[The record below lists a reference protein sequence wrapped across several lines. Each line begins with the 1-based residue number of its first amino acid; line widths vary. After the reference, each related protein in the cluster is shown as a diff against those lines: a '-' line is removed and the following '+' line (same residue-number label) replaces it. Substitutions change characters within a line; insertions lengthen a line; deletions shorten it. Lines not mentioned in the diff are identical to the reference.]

1 MGKSRKQNKIRKS
14 GRKQN
19 KNRKTKKLRTRVTR
33 RGGMSAAAAAY
44 SNAMRKIERQKFEHM
59 RRSNKHNSYRYVNPK
74 NTRQLYYNHETGKY
88 KRLPP
93 KPSIKNN
100 S

>member
-33 RGGMSAAAAAY
+33 RGGMSAAAAKARAAARAAA
-44 SNAMRKIERQKFEHM
+44 NANRASIQATTTNGYKSAAQKPYEKAMQHIE
-59 RRSNKHNSYRYVNPK
+59 KHGIPKRYHP
-74 NTRQLYYNHETGKY
+74 T
-88 KRLPP
+88 
-93 KPSIKNN
+93 IF
-100 S
+100 